1 MMNTVVSAMRRTA
14 RPATA
19 EPAITEARDERE
31 GGRDARNDV
40 TIGVTIWGDKKQKDK
55 LGEQ

>member
-1 MMNTVVSAMRRTA
+1 MTA

-19 EPAITEARDERE
+19 EPAIMEARDERE
-31 GGRDARNDV
+31 EGGDVRNDV

-55 LGEQ
+55 LVELQFD